1 MLRSILHIL
10 DRVLV
15 FVAVMLIRAYKL
27 VIAPLWIGGGCRHYP
42 SCSDYAVEALRL
54 KGLRQGSAMAARR
67 IWRCRPGGTFGYD
80 PVEHVN

>member
-1 MLRSILHIL
+1 MIKSPLRVMDRALVYLAIL
-10 DRVLV
+10 
-15 FVAVMLIRAYKL
+15 LIRAYKL
-27 VIAPLWIGGGCRHYP
+27 IIAPLWIGGGCRHYP

-54 KGLRQGSAMAARR
+54 KGLRKGSAMAARR

>member
-1 MLRSILHIL
+1 MHRSIFSVL

-15 FVAVMLIRAYKL
+15 FLAVALIRAYKL
-27 VIAPLWIGGGCRHYP
+27 LIAPLWIGGGCRHYP

-54 KGLRQGSAMAARR
+54 KGMRQGSAMAARR

>member
-1 MLRSILHIL
+1 MLKSILGVI
-10 DRVLV
+10 DRLLVLLA
-15 FVAVMLIRAYKL
+15 VALIRVYKL
-27 VIAPLWIGGGCRHYP
+27 LIAPLWIGGGCRHYP

-54 KGLRQGSAMAARR
+54 KGLRQGSAMAVRR

>member
-27 VIAPLWIGGGCRHYP
+27 LIAPLWIGGGCRHYP